1 MLSYAVNISVFCCLV
16 FVQFP
21 CISPGQKE
29 SGFLPT
35 LTLSDFL
42 LFLFGQ
48 PFNKKDNKLLL
59 SESI

>member
-42 LFLFGQ
+42 LFLF
-48 PFNKKDNKLLL
+48 DSKLLL